1 MKIYADT
8 SFLVSLLYP
17 GDKQHRAC
25 TAFFQ
30 PLANEEWLTSAWS
43 EFETLNSL
51 RQLCLDSAGPQ
62 ATTIEAIRRLF
73 KHWHTRG
80 PFREVEA
87 SLDTAAREVRRMSA
101 MHATTLRMRAADA
114 LHVALLEEINPDL
127 FVTRDQNQHALA
139 VARAFPAR
147 LLA

>member
-1 MKIYADT
+1 MRIYADT

-17 GDKQHRAC
+17 SDRQHLAC
-25 TAFFQ
+25 RAFFQ
-30 PLANEEWLTSAWS
+30 PLAHEEWLTSAWS

-51 RQLCLDSAGPQ
+51 RQLCLDSAGPHA
-62 ATTIEAIRRLF
+62 ATVEAIRRLF

-80 PFREVEA
+80 PFREVETN
-87 SLDTAAREVRRMSA
+87 LDVAGREARRMSA
-101 MHATTLRMRAADA
+101 THATTLRMRAADV

-127 FVTRDQNQHALA
+127 FVTRDRDQHSLA